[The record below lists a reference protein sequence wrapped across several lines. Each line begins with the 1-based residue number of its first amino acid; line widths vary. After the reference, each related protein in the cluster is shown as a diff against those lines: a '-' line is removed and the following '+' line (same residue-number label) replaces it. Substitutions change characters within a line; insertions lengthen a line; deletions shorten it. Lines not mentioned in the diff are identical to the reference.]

1 MRESEQKMYGDRPQ
15 ITLESLYYRG
25 VISLSFQGEEVL
37 EGINALADLVG
48 ARLSV

>member
-1 MRESEQKMYGDRPQ
+1 MGESEQKMYGDRPQ
-15 ITLESLYYRG
+15 ITLESLYRG

-48 ARLSV
+48 ARLSL